1 MLSST
6 TIKAFKALHLVAT
19 FTMAI
24 VIAGYCYFQ
33 HIQRL
38 TVSDKLYEV
47 RQLTPRTWLYITEYD
62 GSNMTTGE
70 VYRYFLASKI
80 DGDPLAALEKQHIA
94 PTLTA
99 NTARAKID
107 GIGNNIS
114 FTVYGTV
121 YSFTTSAF
129 FYDAEGIAAAPSI
142 DLTARGEGWDKGK
155 FSR

>member
-1 MLSST
+1 MLNSIT
-6 TIKAFKALHLVAT
+6 FRTLHWIATILMALAV
-19 FTMAI
+19 
-24 VIAGYCYFQ
+24 AGYCYFQ

-38 TVSDKLYEV
+38 TVSDRLYQV

-80 DGDPLAALEKQHIA
+80 DGDPLVALEKQHIA

-99 NTARAKID
+99 NTARAKVE

-114 FTVYGTV
+114 FTVHGTV

-142 DLTARGEGWDKGK
+142 DLTARGESWDKGNLVD
-155 FSR
+155 R

>member
-6 TIKAFKALHLVAT
+6 TIKAFKMLHWVAT

-80 DGDPLAALEKQHIA
+80 EAIRWRLSK
-94 PTLTA
+94 
-99 NTARAKID
+99 
-107 GIGNNIS
+107 NNIS
-114 FTVYGTV
+114 PQRLPRTPPVRK
-121 YSFTTSAF
+121 
-129 FYDAEGIAAAPSI
+129 
-142 DLTARGEGWDKGK
+142 LTA
-155 FSR
+155 

>member
-6 TIKAFKALHLVAT
+6 TIKAFKMLHWVAT

-99 NTARAKID
+99 NTARAKVD

-114 FTVYGTV
+114 LLFMAPCT
-121 YSFTTSAF
+121 ALQRPHF
-129 FYDAEGIAAAPSI
+129 FMMLRE
-142 DLTARGEGWDKGK
+142 
-155 FSR
+155 

>member
-1 MLSST
+1 
-6 TIKAFKALHLVAT
+6 
-19 FTMAI
+19 
-24 VIAGYCYFQ
+24 
-33 HIQRL
+33 
-38 TVSDKLYEV
+38 
-47 RQLTPRTWLYITEYD
+47 
-62 GSNMTTGE
+62 MTTGE

-99 NTARAKID
+99 NTARAKVD

-129 FYDAEGIAAAPSI
+129 FYDAEGIAAVRFARAPWWLNISTLI
-142 DLTARGEGWDKGK
+142 SVINSCAVSLSHSTAMN
-155 FSR
+155 FSGSF